1 MEINCVNFGENVED
15 GTESVGGWSA
25 DDSGIQ
31 KVIIT
36 EAYITQSAKGASAVN
51 LTTKNKEGDE
61 RRYTIYFT
69 NAKGEVFYMNKQS
82 GKAVKLPGYQ
92 LLDNICLAT
101 CGKPFMEVY
110 KAKQKKTIDLY
121 DKESR
126 REIPQTVPVLPLM
139 CKKLVKLGIIKV
151 ISNGFKNGAAT
162 NDKRETNEIHMVF
175 NAANDLTPKEAAN
188 GKTEPKLY
196 NEWVKHWT
204 GNAKDTYKP
213 IEGVV
218 GANMGD
224 NPFSLPT
231 DSVDLFGAESD
242 ATEPA
247 DGLPMTET
255 HAAAPVAQEEE
266 EDPFA

>member
-1 MEINCVNFGENVED
+1 MDINNINFGENVED
-15 GTESVGGWSA
+15 NTESVGGWSA

-61 RRYTIYFT
+61 RRYTLYFT
-69 NAKGEVFYMNKQS
+69 NTKGEVFYTNKKS

-92 LLDNICLAT
+92 LLDNLCLAT
-101 CGKPFMEVY
+101 CGKPFMEVF

-121 DKESR
+121 DAESR
-126 REIPQTVPVLPLM
+126 REIPQTVPVLPMM

-175 NAANDLTPKEAAN
+175 NAANDLTPKEVAN
-188 GKTEPKLY
+188 GKTEPKMY
-196 NEWVKHWT
+196 NDWVKHWT
-204 GNAKDTYKP
+204 GNVKDTYKP
-213 IEGVV
+213 IEGAV
-218 GANMGD
+218 GTSMGD
-224 NPFSLPT
+224 NPFSTPT
-231 DSVDLFGAESD
+231 DTSDLFGAEEED
-242 ATEPA
+242 TPATASEQ
-247 DGLPMTET
+247 
-255 HAAAPVAQEEE
+255 APVQESAPVDAEE